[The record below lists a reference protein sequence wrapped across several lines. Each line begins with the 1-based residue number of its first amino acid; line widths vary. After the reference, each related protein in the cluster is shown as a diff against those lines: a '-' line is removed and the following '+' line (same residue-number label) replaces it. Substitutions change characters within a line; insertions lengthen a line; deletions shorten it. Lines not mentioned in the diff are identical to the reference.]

1 MATPGAVSRAVQ
13 PRGDEADALYGVV
26 MAVSAASGGMIAAF
40 AAVQGELA
48 IILLPTL
55 ALLAALVRHADVV
68 AAWSGLLV
76 WAVVLVMAPGLAI
89 LAPMVM
95 VVLCLAFAIGPDR
108 MLNWIRDEWTGR
120 MGDEPVEVGWIEDDV
135 PR

>member
-1 MATPGAVSRAVQ
+1 MATPGVASRTLH
-13 PRGDEADALYGVV
+13 PRSEEADALYGVV

-48 IILLPTL
+48 VILLPTL

-76 WAVVLVMAPGLAI
+76 WTVVLVMAPGLAI
-89 LAPMVM
+89 LAPMLM
-95 VVLCLAFAIGPDR
+95 VVICLAFAIGPGRLLD
-108 MLNWIRDEWTGR
+108 WARDEWIGR
-120 MGDEPVEVGWIEDDV
+120 MGDEPVQVGWIEDDR